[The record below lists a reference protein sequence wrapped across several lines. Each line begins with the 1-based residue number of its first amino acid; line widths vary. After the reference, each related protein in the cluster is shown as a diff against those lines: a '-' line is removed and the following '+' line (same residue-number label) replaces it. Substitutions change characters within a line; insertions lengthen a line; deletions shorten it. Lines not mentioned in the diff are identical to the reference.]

1 MTLTLLTVLV
11 FAVAADFREMRISN
25 RLIASGLMM
34 GLALRILGEGGA
46 GIVHFLVNISI
57 PVILLFLLFQLRVIG
72 AGDIKLFSVAGGFLS
87 MRQLLYVILA
97 AFVTAAV
104 IGLGKLLYQ
113 KRMAGIF
120 GNQRTLIHFSAMI
133 LIGYF
138 IVVWGVPLNKIAV
151 AVCDTDREYRDRFV
165 TYLVER
171 KAEEYAVSA
180 FSMPEKLLEA
190 LEEEKPDLAICGTG
204 FEEMAE
210 RLAGYDIPVLVLQ
223 ETMADAVAESV
234 TYGSV
239 PESCRGIC
247 RYQSMEVIL
256 HEVQVMT
263 LTGAGSRRMENVGT
277 GMEVIGV
284 YSPICHEMQMP
295 FLMVLAQKLS
305 TEKKVLYV
313 NLMEHSGMLELLGVP
328 GECDLGE
335 VILALRRQR
344 LTAETLGRGIHETEW
359 MHYVE
364 PFDNPEDLGEMTAGD
379 LQELI
384 SFLEKQTS
392 YEILLLDFGQGLR
405 DFLSFLG
412 LCTSIYCPMK
422 SGFYYD
428 CRMDHFRRYLE
439 REPAVDI
446 ADRMQVIRLPFSAGK
461 IRAGMDVY
469 RQFLWSEFGDYVR
482 NHIGGQ
488 EE

>member
-34 GLALRILGEGGA
+34 GLTLRILGEGGA
-46 GIVHFLVNISI
+46 GIVHFLVNI
-57 PVILLFLLFQLRVIG
+57 LFGYLCSLFQLRVIG

-190 LEEEKPDLAICGTG
+190 LEEKKPDLAICGTG

-223 ETMADAVAESV
+223 ETMADAVAEPV

-295 FLMVLAQKLS
+295 FSMVLAQKLS

-384 SFLEKQTS
+384 SFLEKQMS

-428 CRMDHFRRYLE
+428 CRMEHFRRYLE
-439 REPAVDI
+439 REPAADI

>member
-1 MTLTLLTVLV
+1 M
-11 FAVAADFREMRISN
+11 
-25 RLIASGLMM
+25 
-34 GLALRILGEGGA
+34 
-46 GIVHFLVNISI
+46 
-57 PVILLFLLFQLRVIG
+57 
-72 AGDIKLFSVAGGFLS
+72 
-87 MRQLLYVILA
+87 
-97 AFVTAAV
+97 
-104 IGLGKLLYQ
+104 
-113 KRMAGIF
+113 
-120 GNQRTLIHFSAMI
+120 
-133 LIGYF
+133 
-138 IVVWGVPLNKIAV
+138 NKIAV

-295 FLMVLAQKLS
+295 FSMVLS
-305 TEKKVLYV
+305 SVLAKQRRILYI
-313 NLMEHSGMLELLGVP
+313 NLMQNTGFLQLFDSQAEYDIGDLTLRLRRGTTESEQFFQSIYEMGDFSYVAPFRNPEQ
-328 GECDLGE
+328 LGE
-335 VILALRRQR
+335 FQMDDYRKLLAHLEEN
-344 LTAETLGRGIHETEW
+344 TKFDTVVFDFGTGI
-359 MHYVE
+359 
-364 PFDNPEDLGEMTAGD
+364 PSIAA
-379 LQELI
+379 
-384 SFLEKQTS
+384 FLEECS
-392 YEILLLDFGQGLR
+392 
-405 DFLSFLG
+405 
-412 LCTSIYCPMK
+412 SIYCPVK
-422 SGFYYD
+422 EGYFYE
-428 CRMDHFRRYLE
+428 CQKAEFVHYLE
-439 REPAVDI
+439 
-446 ADRMQVIRLPFSAGK
+446 QVKPDGMSERLQFVNLPFTAKG
-461 IRAGMDVY
+461 IRGGGNMLEQLV
-469 RQFLWSEFGDYVR
+469 WSEFGDYIR
-482 NHIGGQ
+482 DYLAGDAYGEI
-488 EE
+488 

>member
-1 MTLTLLTVLV
+1 M
-11 FAVAADFREMRISN
+11 
-25 RLIASGLMM
+25 
-34 GLALRILGEGGA
+34 
-46 GIVHFLVNISI
+46 
-57 PVILLFLLFQLRVIG
+57 
-72 AGDIKLFSVAGGFLS
+72 
-87 MRQLLYVILA
+87 
-97 AFVTAAV
+97 
-104 IGLGKLLYQ
+104 
-113 KRMAGIF
+113 
-120 GNQRTLIHFSAMI
+120 
-133 LIGYF
+133 
-138 IVVWGVPLNKIAV
+138 NKIAV

-223 ETMADAVAESV
+223 ETMADAVAEPV

-295 FLMVLAQKLS
+295 FSMVLAQKLS

-364 PFDNPEDLGEMTAGD
+364 
-379 LQELI
+379 
-384 SFLEKQTS
+384 
-392 YEILLLDFGQGLR
+392 
-405 DFLSFLG
+405 
-412 LCTSIYCPMK
+412 
-422 SGFYYD
+422 
-428 CRMDHFRRYLE
+428 HFRRYLE